1 MQRARGPDHRS
12 YVAPRTRVLHVV
24 PDPVPAAGETPPL
37 DDRIER
43 LIAECVTMRDR
54 AARTT
59 WRTRALVS
67 EARRLLED
75 ARAQRTRDI
84 VPSAM
89 LPRRAIR

>member
-1 MQRARGPDHRS
+1 
-12 YVAPRTRVLHVV
+12 VLHLV
-24 PDPVPAAGETPPL
+24 PDPASATDEPPPP

-59 WRTRALVS
+59 WRARALVT
-67 EARRLLED
+67 EARQLLEY
-75 ARAQRTRDI
+75 ARAQRSREL